1 MRFGEGELATLRALL
16 EAAVAAE
23 VMPRFGALAAEE
35 IRTKSGPLDLVTVA
49 DERAEAHM
57 RAALARHFPG
67 ALIIG
72 EEGERPRSF
81 PELAEAELAFT
92 LDPLDGTANFAAG
105 VGAFGA
111 MAAAVVRG
119 ETVGAVILDP
129 LTRTTALALKGSGA
143 WLEDGRG
150 ERRRLRVADPAPVEE
165 MTGFLS
171 WRFLPRGLREQV
183 CGRLPRLRAVWD
195 FRCAAVEY
203 RLAAAGICHFLVFN
217 RILPWDHA
225 PGVLLFRE
233 AGGYVARFD
242 GSPYSPAES
251 TGGLIAAPDRAGWEA
266 LAALLLG
273 GA

>member
-1 MRFGEGELATLRALL
+1 MSFDARDLATLRRVL

-23 VMPRFGALAAEE
+23 VMPRFGALAQGEV
-35 IRTKSGPLDLVTVA
+35 RTKSGPLDLVTIA
-49 DERAEAHM
+49 DERAELHA
-57 RAALARHFPG
+57 RAELARHFPH
-67 ALIIG
+67 ALVIG

-92 LDPLDGTANFAAG
+92 LDPVDGTANFAAG

-111 MAAAVVRG
+111 MAAAIVRG
-119 ETVGAVILDP
+119 EVVGAVILDP
-129 LTRTTALALKGSGA
+129 IARTAALALRGAGA
-143 WLEDGRG
+143 WLETARG
-150 ERRRLRVADPAPVEE
+150 ERRPLRVAEPAGLEA

-203 RLAAAGICHFLVFN
+203 RLAAAGACHFLVFN

-225 PGVLLFRE
+225 PGVLLLSE

-242 GSPYSPAES
+242 GSPYTPAES
-251 TGGLIAAPDRAGWEA
+251 TGGIIAAPDRAGWEA

-273 GA
+273 RG